1 MKHCMRPHHLFC
13 GRFYPK
19 YFGEQRG
26 KRYRELES
34 SMIGAI
40 SYGNENEVEMVQGTD
55 ELCRACSDY
64 RDGRCASPKGSEG
77 EVRKWDAIIVKALGV
92 PYGTIM
98 KGSEWWE
105 LSEKIRPLAFCP
117 RCSLRKDCV
126 MPTEP
131 PLDRRTDAR
140 KPEKK

>member
-1 MKHCMRPHHLFC
+1 MKKSMRPHHLFC

-26 KRYRELES
+26 KRFRELES

-40 SYGNENEVEMVQGTD
+40 SYGNRNAVEMVQGTD

-64 RDGRCASPKGSEG
+64 KDGRCASPNGNED
-77 EVRKWDAIIVKALGV
+77 EVRKWDAIIVRAFGV
-92 PYGTIM
+92 PYGTVM
-98 KGSEWWE
+98 EGGEWWK
-105 LSEKIRPLAFCP
+105 LTEKIRPLAFCR

-126 MPTEP
+126 MPAEP
-131 PLDRRTDAR
+131 PPDREGNAR
-140 KPEKK
+140 KSEKK